1 MINVPIVN
9 SEVLYFA
16 GARTTTSC
24 YRGPSSRIPCLSKIG
39 STFAAQLQL
48 QLQEEHIFTGTDR

>member
-1 MINVPIVN
+1 MISVSIVN
-9 SEVLYFA
+9 SEVVGSA

-24 YRGPSSRIPCLSKIG
+24 YRGPSLCSPSLSKVD
-39 STFAAQLQL
+39 SAFAAQLQL